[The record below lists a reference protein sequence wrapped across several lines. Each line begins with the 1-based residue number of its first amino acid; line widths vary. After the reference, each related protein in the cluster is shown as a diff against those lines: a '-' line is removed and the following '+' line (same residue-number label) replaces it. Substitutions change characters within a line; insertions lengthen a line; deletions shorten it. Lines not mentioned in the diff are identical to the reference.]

1 MSVTSN
7 FMRKIQISLACAAA
21 LAFVG
26 VATLKSA
33 EQGGVQGKATVR
45 AIHGA
50 VEYQSSGSWQPLK
63 VNAEL
68 DAGVMI
74 RTGPDSTADISVNGL
89 SSALRIEPET
99 TIAIP
104 TMTRSDTSSDADE
117 ETMLDLQDGAIL
129 GNVKKISA
137 NSRYEIKTPHGVAG
151 IRGTD
156 YHVKSRMES
165 DGRHTVTFTS
175 ITGQVIVSAV
185 VEPGGPTVVKVLRD
199 GESWTPG
206 SGDVVPT
213 PLYELQ
219 SLETELGTLVTT
231 PPGGPAAPPPLIG
244 PFPTGGASS
253 VSKVD

>member
-1 MSVTSN
+1 VPL
-7 FMRKIQISLACAAA
+7 QI
-21 LAFVG
+21 
-26 VATLKSA
+26 
-33 EQGGVQGKATVR
+33 
-45 AIHGA
+45 
-50 VEYQSSGSWQPLK
+50 
-63 VNAEL
+63 NAEL
-68 DAGVMI
+68 DAGVLI
-74 RTGPDSTADISVNGL
+74 RTGPESTADLSVNGL
-89 SSALRIEPET
+89 SSALRVEPDT
-99 TIAIP
+99 TVAIP
-104 TMTRSDTSSDADE
+104 TMTRSDSSRDADQD
-117 ETMLDLQDGAIL
+117 TMLDLQDGAIL

-156 YHVKSRMES
+156 YHIKHKLEA

-206 SGDVVPT
+206 QGDVVPT

-219 SLETELGTLVTT
+219 QYETGISDLIISTT
-231 PPGGPAAPPPLIG
+231 PGGPPSAPPPLVS

-253 VSKVD
+253 VSKTE

>member
-1 MSVTSN
+1 
-7 FMRKIQISLACAAA
+7 MRKIQISMACALA

-33 EQGGVQGKATVR
+33 EDGSVQGKATVR
-45 AIHGA
+45 SIHGN
-50 VEYQSSGSWQPLK
+50 VEYQVGGTWTPLK
-63 VNAEL
+63 INAEL
-68 DAGVMI
+68 DAGVVV
-74 RTGPDSTADISVNGL
+74 RTGPDSTADLSVNGL

-99 TIAIP
+99 TVAIP
-104 TMTRSDTSSDADE
+104 TMTRTDSSRDSDQ

-156 YHVKSRMES
+156 YHVRARLES

-185 VEPGGPTVVKVLRD
+185 VDPGGPTIVKVLRD

-206 SGDVVPT
+206 SGDVQPT
-213 PLYELQ
+213 PLSELQ
-219 SLETELGTLVTT
+219 EYQTEIASFSSIFQPIGV
-231 PPGGPAAPPPLIG
+231 PPQPAPIIN
-244 PFPTGGASS
+244 PFPTGGQSS
-253 VSKVD
+253 GSAAE